1 CRPHPHSPTLRSSP
15 ARLMQREPSY
25 LVLYGGCMNLVERV
39 KNILL
44 QPKQEWPKIDA
55 ESTDAKSLYLNYV
68 VIMAAIPAIAGF
80 IGLSIVGIS
89 LFGSSYRLPIV
100 DGLIACIVRFV
111 MTLVGI
117 FVWALIIDALAP
129 TFNGTKNQIQALKL

>member
-1 CRPHPHSPTLRSSP
+1 
-15 ARLMQREPSY
+15 MQREPSY

-68 VIMAAIPAIAGF
+68 VIMAAIQAIAGF

-89 LFGSSYRLPIV
+89 CFGGTYRLPIV

-111 MTLVGI
+111 MTLVGN
-117 FVWALIIDALAP
+117 FVSRLLSGALDP
-129 TFNGTKNQIQALKL
+129 HFNGTNTHIPPP